1 MGRAGE
7 GTEWWTRPTCR
18 HACARRLLNVR
29 SSRTAPVQRSYLA
42 RLDLPHAGQEKGAL
56 ILLHAFVVQ
65 LAKLPGGHGS
75 EKRECRVERLGC
87 GAERTCPHRKKR
99 GRH

>member
-1 MGRAGE
+1 MVDEADVQACVRA
-7 GTEWWTRPTCR
+7 T
-18 HACARRLLNVR
+18 LLNVR
-29 SSRTAPVQRSYLA
+29 SSRTVSMQRSYLA

-75 EKRECRVERLGC
+75 EKRVCRVERLGC